1 MIGEET
7 AREIVRERDRDKE
20 RERERDRVRTRERER
35 EREGENTMPPYNNK
49 KKNSKKTNKKKKHH
63 QTAPTNAHPPST
75 RQTANDNNNKK
86 DPFQTLG
93 STQLPSFHKEDTAN
107 VVVGGYYP
115 RYKQATTRFCEWM
128 KRQLGPMGRRFQAV
142 NDLRKGADW
151 VLEQTIHHSM
161 VAVDANHH
169 NDNDKNNHDRA
180 SHNPTKHHH
189 NTTIVVA
196 PKDILDD
203 LDTSIRYRQ
212 LLTAERYPGTQGDR
226 GHEYMIGILKH
237 CRSVLSVAR
246 RMARSAALAHR
257 ERQEQEQEQEEDKNQ
272 KELDGIGGRFQ
283 ALLLEEN
290 DDEPEEEDEEE
301 LETLELDIRK
311 GNMPTPP
318 IEPPEQ
324 DLDIEEHLIQGSDKF
339 QAMSLLRTMEYMMD
353 LVDGHYQL
361 LKDLLRG
368 HSNNKDNS
376 TYKESEMYLL
386 MDVTAVTNFAI
397 ETVRVEENLLAT
409 NHPHLSTFYH
419 VLALVFFSHSV
430 AALEQEQP
438 QPQTQ
443 NKTTNNSKDTHHVR
457 VLNFVA
463 EIVECAFH
471 NRGADRVSGK
481 VQRFVRQ
488 TGLPHAA
495 VQRISRVVFQA
506 MAYENMLAFEVG
518 NNTLLIQDLQQAGAS
533 PPHSWFGP
541 SPHIGQDRCILNT
554 QKIVQMVLD
563 IVEPNQKLIGRPG
576 FWGIEF
582 DELRRPATG
591 IRGDLDETLAG
602 KILPELIAIAWAAP
616 WHQLPEVPQLLPVLH
631 MLHQQVRTRGQDCT
645 APVPVALTF
654 GLHAMLTAILVIQG
668 NGDLARLASY
678 TKQSYNKLFSQLQR
692 IQEDPS
698 KSSSSSSPG
707 TQNAPT
713 FYANVQ
719 LFGNVVHFA
728 QPVSATNYD
737 ARLAFLDPSET
748 ERLAFWNPVVGGEY
762 LLYGT
767 YMCSIA
773 LGSATI
779 DSLGQLRMTLHLYH
793 AMKSQ
798 LSSSQMDELKYP
810 FWRISTRSFPR
821 PRQSG

>member
-1 MIGEET
+1 M
-7 AREIVRERDRDKE
+7 DSHWL
-20 RERERDRVRTRERER
+20 RVV
-35 EREGENTMPPYNNK
+35 
-49 KKNSKKTNKKKKHH
+49 S
-63 QTAPTNAHPPST
+63 
-75 RQTANDNNNKK
+75 
-86 DPFQTLG
+86 
-93 STQLPSFHKEDTAN
+93 
-107 VVVGGYYP
+107 
-115 RYKQATTRFCEWM
+115 
-128 KRQLGPMGRRFQAV
+128 
-142 NDLRKGADW
+142 
-151 VLEQTIHHSM
+151 
-161 VAVDANHH
+161 
-169 NDNDKNNHDRA
+169 
-180 SHNPTKHHH
+180 
-189 NTTIVVA
+189 
-196 PKDILDD
+196 
-203 LDTSIRYRQ
+203 
-212 LLTAERYPGTQGDR
+212 
-226 GHEYMIGILKH
+226 
-237 CRSVLSVAR
+237 LS
-246 RMARSAALAHR
+246 
-257 ERQEQEQEQEEDKNQ
+257 
-272 KELDGIGGRFQ
+272 
-283 ALLLEEN
+283 
-290 DDEPEEEDEEE
+290 
-301 LETLELDIRK
+301 
-311 GNMPTPP
+311 
-318 IEPPEQ
+318 
-324 DLDIEEHLIQGSDKF
+324 
-339 QAMSLLRTMEYMMD
+339 SLLQSPN
-353 LVDGHYQL
+353 LV
-361 LKDLLRG
+361 LRI
-368 HSNNKDNS
+368 
-376 TYKESEMYLL
+376 LR
-386 MDVTAVTNFAI
+386 VTRYI
-397 ETVRVEENLLAT
+397 
-409 NHPHLSTFYH
+409 
-419 VLALVFFSHSV
+419 SV

-443 NKTTNNSKDTHHVR
+443 NKTTTNNTKDTHHAP

-471 NRGADRVSGK
+471 NRGADRISGK

-495 VQRISRVVFQA
+495 VQRIARVVFQA

-518 NNTLLIQDLQQAGAS
+518 NNTLLIRDLQQAGAS

-602 KILPELIAIAWAAP
+602 KILPEVIAIAWAAP

-798 LSSSQMDELKYP
+798 LSPSQMDELKVP
-810 FWRISTRSFPR
+810 FLENLDQVFSKTKAIWVAGRALVEKGSFSKQFWMAWGMSSTQASQQASSVLGGDEQEPFAASLQRRAQMNSRLPDQGLRYDDDEICCVFPF
-821 PRQSG
+821 STFLCFLE